1 MNANPATLAPD
12 WSRTEREAT
21 APLPA
26 PVPEQTGANITAKV
40 ITAFRD
46 IGIGADAKTAHAR
59 TKAWYRSSGGDWTQY
74 LS

>member
-12 WSRTEREAT
+12 CSRTETEAA
-21 APLPA
+21 APLRA
-26 PVPEQTGANITAKV
+26 PMPEKPGANITAKV
-40 ITAFRD
+40 ATAFRD
-46 IGIGADAKTAHAR
+46 IGIGTDAKTAHVR